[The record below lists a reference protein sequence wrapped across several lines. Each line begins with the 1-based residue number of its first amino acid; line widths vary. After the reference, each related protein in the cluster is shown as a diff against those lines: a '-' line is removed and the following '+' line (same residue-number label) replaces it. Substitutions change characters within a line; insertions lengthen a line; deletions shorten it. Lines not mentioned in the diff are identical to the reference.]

1 MKNNFTN
8 LAKALESQSFNENKS
23 LELANHID
31 KAFTNY
37 KNKEEIETMAKEIT
51 EEEAAIN
58 EALEDWNE

>member
-8 LAKALESQSFNENKS
+8 LAKALESQGFNENKS
-23 LELANHID
+23 LELANQID
-31 KAFTNY
+31 RAFTNY
-37 KNKEEIETMAKEIT
+37 KNQEEIESMAKEIT

>member
-8 LAKALESQSFNENKS
+8 LAKALESHFNENKS
-23 LELANHID
+23 LKLANQVD
-31 KAFTNY
+31 RAFTNY
-37 KNKEEIETMAKEIT
+37 KNQEEIELMAKEIT